1 MSERSSRPGVI
12 PYLLSSDCEKHIE
25 WLKNVFDGELKEMF
39 HTKDGKVMHCG
50 VAVNGGYVYMSDSA
64 PSAPEQQG
72 GEEPHGF
79 LCHLDVEDPNVIWDK
94 AVSNGATIVTD
105 LKVQYWG
112 GLYGSFKDPFGFEW
126 SVLEEKKSPKPGV
139 IPCLLTPNGD
149 CEKHIDW
156 LKTAFG
162 AEVKEIFTDNDKV
175 THCSVVVNGAY
186 VYLSDAPSTPQ
197 QKQALRQFICHMD
210 VPDIKAFWQKSMDK
224 GANTVVDL
232 KVQSWGELY
241 GLFRDT
247 FGFGWSVSEAEQ
259 KQQVKGSVIPYLLS
273 PYCEKQVEWLKNVFD
288 GEVKQMFHTPDGDK
302 VMHCSVALNSGLVY
316 LADTDGIS
324 SKQQQHMAGEPQG
337 FLCHLIVPDPN
348 AVWKKAMANGA
359 TAVMDLKV
367 QSWGDLYGS
376 FKDPFGFGWAIAR
389 AM

>member
-25 WLKNVFDGELKEMF
+25 WLKNVFGGELKELF

-50 VAVNGGYVYMSDSA
+50 VAVNGGFVYMSDA

-72 GEEPHGF
+72 GEAEPHGF
-79 LCHLDVEDPNVIWDK
+79 QCHLDVEDPNMIWEK
-94 AVSNGATIVTD
+94 AASNGATIVTD

-112 GLYGSFKDPFGFEW
+112 GLFGSFKDPFGFEW
-126 SVLEEKKSPKPGV
+126 SVLKETKSPKPGV
-139 IPCLLTPNGD
+139 IPCLLPPNGD
-149 CEKHIDW
+149 CEKHIEW
-156 LKTAFG
+156 LKTTFG
-162 AEVKEIFTDNDKV
+162 AEVKEMFTDNDKV
-175 THCSVVVNGAY
+175 THCAVLVNGAY
-186 VYLSDAPSTPQ
+186 VYLYDPPTTTPQ
-197 QKQALRQFICHMD
+197 EKQAPRQFLCHMD
-210 VPDIKAFWQKSMDK
+210 VPDTKVFWQKAMEN
-224 GANTVVDL
+224 GAKTVVNL
-232 KVQSWGELY
+232 EEQSWGDIY
-241 GLFRDT
+241 GSFRDT
-247 FGFGWSVSEAEQ
+247 FGFVWSISEP

-273 PYCEKQVEWLKNVFD
+273 PDCKQQVEWLKNVFD
-288 GEVKQMFHTPDGDK
+288 GEVKQMFHAEGDK
-302 VMHCSVALNSGLVY
+302 VMHCSVAVNNGLIY
-316 LADTDGIS
+316 LADTDCIAA
-324 SKQQQHMAGEPQG
+324 KQKQHMAGDPQG

-359 TAVMDLKV
+359 TAVMELKV